1 MKAKYKH
8 YGNDCIIHIKILCI
22 DNVVVKTVAKYI
34 KGYSS
39 IWYANQ
45 SEKIKNVFLTN
56 AEARRYFLILCKLYE
71 SKKYDCEYK
80 EVKQ

>member
-8 YGNDCIIHIKILCI
+8 YGNDCIIYIKILCV
-22 DNVVVKTVAKYI
+22 DNVVVKTFTKYI

-45 SEKIKNVFLTN
+45 PEKTTTVCLTN
-56 AEARRYFLILCKLYE
+56 AEARRHFWVLCKLYE